1 MLQQPMFKTGGG
13 RKLIKMTG
21 FDQVGILK
29 IVPQPFFEP
38 SAFSEER
45 LDKLSE
51 SRDERTATPC
61 SQKQIKFPVFL
72 IISSK
77 SS

>member
-1 MLQQPMFKTGGG
+1 MLQQPMLKTGGG

-51 SRDERTATPC
+51 SRDERTATHW
-61 SQKQIKFPVFL
+61 
-72 IISSK
+72 SSK
-77 SS
+77 PNKMSCFL